1 MTIHKIVPRAKN
13 IQYLVGILTAAP
25 GCGCWVIAHM
35 HTWDH
40 RDSTLVAS
48 FELRSASQVIHIGRD
63 YDCAYVI
70 PVVHAY

>member
-1 MTIHKIVPRAKN
+1 
-13 IQYLVGILTAAP
+13 
-25 GCGCWVIAHM
+25 M

-40 RDSTLVAS
+40 CDGTPVAL

-63 YDCAYVI
+63 HDCAYVI